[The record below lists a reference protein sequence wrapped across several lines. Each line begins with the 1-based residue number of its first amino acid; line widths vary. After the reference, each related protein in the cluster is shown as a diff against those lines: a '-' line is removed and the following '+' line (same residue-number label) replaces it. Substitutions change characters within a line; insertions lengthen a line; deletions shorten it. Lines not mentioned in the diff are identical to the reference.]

1 MGWVFAWVASS
12 EGKAWLFVGF
22 LRVLKGG
29 GVELYLVVLGVVMG
43 GGAMLRVWRGDGIG
57 LGFCWGSVESLQF
70 WREWGVKEG
79 LWEDIFC

>member
-1 MGWVFAWVASS
+1 MIMGWVFAWVASS

-43 GGAMLRVWRGDGIG
+43 GGAMLRVWRGDGIR
-57 LGFCWGSVESLQF
+57 LVFCWSLA
-70 WREWGVKEG
+70 E
-79 LWEDIFC
+79 LL